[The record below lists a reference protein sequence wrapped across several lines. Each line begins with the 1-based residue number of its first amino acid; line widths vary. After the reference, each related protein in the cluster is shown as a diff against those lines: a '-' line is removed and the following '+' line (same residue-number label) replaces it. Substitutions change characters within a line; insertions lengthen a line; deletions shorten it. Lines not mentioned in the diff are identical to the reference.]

1 MNLNSCSHM
10 KKKHVTQG
18 DSSAQGLIRPTI
30 KHNQICLVTEE
41 NILWY
46 EQLLEK
52 TRRPGWYEQN
62 VGKN

>member
-41 NILWY
+41 NILFLNKK
-46 EQLLEK
+46 EPLSFGFLQ
-52 TRRPGWYEQN
+52 RRPG
-62 VGKN
+62 

>member
-1 MNLNSCSHM
+1 M

-41 NILWY
+41 NILFLNKK
-46 EQLLEK
+46 EPLSFGFLQ
-52 TRRPGWYEQN
+52 RRPG
-62 VGKN
+62 